1 MSAGPTIDELVV
13 ADEPGPWEQLG
24 FAVEDGC
31 ACVGTVRLRFAGGD
45 AGRGLVS
52 WSLRE
57 VSSTDLDGLPSTRS
71 TADPAKPAS
80 HPNGAVRVD
89 HVVVLTRD
97 LERTFAALEAAG
109 MELRR
114 VRGAGTPDRPLRQGF
129 FRLGEV
135 ILEVVG
141 GAPDAEA
148 PLDAGEPAAFWG
160 IVFVAGDIDR
170 LAEQLGE
177 QLGSVKAAVQPG
189 RRIATVRSSAGL
201 SVPVAFIT
209 PASPRGA

>member
-13 ADEPGPWEQLG
+13 ADDPGPWEQLG
-24 FAVEDGC
+24 FAVEDGT
-31 ACVGTVRLRFAGGD
+31 ARVGTVRLRFAGGD

-57 VSSTDLDGLPSTRS
+57 LATTELDGLATTRS
-71 TADPAKPAS
+71 TGEQANPAS
-80 HPNGAVRVD
+80 HPNGVVRVD
-89 HVVVLTRD
+89 HVVVLTPD
-97 LERTFAALEAAG
+97 LERTLAALEAAG
-109 MELRR
+109 IELRR
-114 VRGAGTPDRPLRQGF
+114 VRDAGTAERPLRQGF

-141 GAPDAEA
+141 GAPEPGADK
-148 PLDAGEPAAFWG
+148 PAGFWG
-160 IVFVAGDIDR
+160 IVFVTEDIDR
-170 LAEQLGE
+170 LAAQLGE

-201 SVPVAFIT
+201 GLPVAFIT
-209 PASPRGA
+209 PEP